1 MIIKPS
7 IPHGHLELALRL
19 FEPDSIEV
27 SGRLT
32 IQQYKALF
40 GMRFVLA
47 MDV

>member
-19 FEPDSIEV
+19 FEPDLSR
-27 SGRLT
+27 SRPLT